1 METTSDDQAKRLKKP
16 TRRAVLMRG
25 VVTPIFGLL
34 AVLFI
39 VLGILNATIWKPSAT
54 VVARASVSGSRYVV
68 TDPGV
73 LKMVG
78 SDAEVTVAL
87 HGRKTEDQRV
97 CMASATAKDV
107 AGWTADSSYARVTG
121 LKDWSTLTVKD
132 AQANQG
138 KASSTNDSDVPFAKS
153 DMWRQVACGKASAH
167 LSLKG
172 LTDDEVVIVDTHSI
186 EKTVEQPSKAPT
198 SGTSPDTKASSPV
211 QVSVRWTRH
220 DLPDYSMPLYVVAGV
235 FVVLAV
241 LSASVFAMDLK
252 WFGRKRRSERNA
264 EPGQTEE
271 VTIAQ
276 AVQGTFEVLRSSLHG
291 KRRKPRRAHAVAKD
305 GDQSGSAPSQ
315 SWNSPQVVNPSA
327 RNMVAELQAQTDS
340 ESKGPD
346 GADGSHVV
354 GTQDADEAQVSAVSG
369 RSQADTDQEAP
380 TMVYSMDDF
389 AQYYARLAQESEKAD
404 DSDDAEN
411 SADSDSE
418 PAKQPKKAAP
428 TTSDVVKADASKPE
442 ASKSDDSKSH
452 VSKDDRLNG
461 EGSKVDASGDAH
473 SKSGSAEEKVPKDKV
488 SKGGPS
494 KDSDS
499 KDDVPKGKGKS
510 ANANDSQK
518 SAEPRRWAD
527 GKGKSSGRSEGA
539 KSHADG
545 HGDKTDGKRN
555 KNTDKGDFS
564 NAKGKGA
571 SGVNG
576 KTSGGDA
583 AGGKKTEH
591 DNSDGSNKKAR
602 A

>member
-138 KASSTNDSDVPFAKS
+138 KASSTNGTDVPFAKS
-153 DMWRQVACGKASAH
+153 DMWRQVACGKANAH
-167 LSLKG
+167 LSLEG

-198 SGTSPDTKASSPV
+198 SGTSSDIKASSPV

-252 WFGRKRRSERNA
+252 WFGRKGRSARNA

-276 AVQGTFEVLRSSLHG
+276 ALQGTFEVLRSSLHG
-291 KRRKPRRAHAVAKD
+291 NRRKPRRAHAVAKD
-305 GDQSGSAPSQ
+305 GDRSESAPSQ

-327 RNMVAELQAQTDS
+327 RNMVAELQTQTGS
-340 ESKGPD
+340 ESKGSD
-346 GADGSHVV
+346 GVDGSHAV

-369 RSQADTDQEAP
+369 QSQADTDQEAP

-389 AQYYARLAQESEKAD
+389 AQYYARLAQENEKAD
-404 DSDDAEN
+404 DSADAEN
-411 SADSDSE
+411 SADAE
-418 PAKQPKKAAP
+418 QAKQPKIAAA

-452 VSKDDRLNG
+452 VSEDDRLDG
-461 EGSKVDASGDAH
+461 DGSKVDASGDAH
-473 SKSGSAEEKVPKDKV
+473 SKGDSSEEKVSKDKASKKMA
-488 SKGGPS
+488 SKGN
-494 KDSDS
+494 
-499 KDDVPKGKGKS
+499 GKS
-510 ANANDSQK
+510 ADANDSRK
-518 SAEPRRWAD
+518 TAEPKRSAD

-555 KNTDKGDFS
+555 KNTDKGNSS

-576 KTSGGDA
+576 KTSAGDA
-583 AGGKKTEH
+583 ASGKKTGH
-591 DNSDGSNKKAR
+591 DNSDGSNKKAH